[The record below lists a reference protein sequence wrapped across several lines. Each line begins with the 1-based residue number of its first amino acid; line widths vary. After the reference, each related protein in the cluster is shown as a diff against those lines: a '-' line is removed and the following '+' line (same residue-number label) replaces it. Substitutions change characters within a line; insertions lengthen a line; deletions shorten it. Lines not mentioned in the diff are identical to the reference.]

1 MLCKLKW
8 KINKTND
15 MKLKKTIHLFTCFLI
30 LIIVLGCQKDESSNE
45 ESVIIE
51 QPIPTEEDSFEPVY
65 FNGMAGRETENPD
78 FPYMVQHENGEVML
92 LTAKN
97 DEPTG
102 IIYFVDEN
110 TTAQLTLYDEMLPSR
125 VSYNNEQI
133 VLFENYREGL
143 VDIAVIVDDDF
154 QIYRDIVF
162 PTDLTSKNFTFNKQQ
177 PNWSGFFSALGTT
190 INAGLC
196 VIAVAATAVPSLG
209 ATVPAGVI
217 VCGGALV
224 GTVLLL
230 RPSDSAALNATAQ
243 TAGMA
248 GNTYGC
254 VAGIASGNPLV
265 AALNCVNS
273 MIDAGGLLTGGYEE
287 LTQGLSELIALA
299 EGGLQTGDGDVKFT
313 LTWDN
318 DTDLDLY
325 VTEPSGDVI
334 WYGNRLSST
343 GGQLDVDDTDGEGPE
358 NIFWPTDFARPGSYR
373 VEVKMYSGNKETT
386 FRLKP
391 KVGDTFQ
398 NTVVFGISFDGE
410 VVFVGNYILYAGE
423 GGKLISEWQN
433 KSEILSSIQNLTAM
447 KEPKLE

>member
-1 MLCKLKW
+1 M
-8 KINKTND
+8 KI
-15 MKLKKTIHLFTCFLI
+15 KKPTHLFTCFLI

-51 QPIPTEEDSFEPVY
+51 EAVPTEEDSFEPVY

-110 TTAQLTLYDEMLPSR
+110 TTAQMTLNDEMLPNR
-125 VSYNNEQI
+125 VTYNNDQI

-143 VDIAVIVDDDF
+143 VDIAVIADGDF
-154 QIYRDIVF
+154 QIFRDIVF
-162 PTDLTSKNFTFNKQQ
+162 PTDLISKNFTFNKQQ
-177 PNWSGFFSALGTT
+177 PNWSAFFSALGTT
-190 INAGLC
+190 ISAGLC
-196 VIAVAATAVPSLG
+196 GIAAAATAIPTLG
-209 ATVPAGVI
+209 TSVPAALI
-217 VCGGALV
+217 TCGGALV

-230 RPSDSAALNATAQ
+230 RPSDSAALNATAS
-243 TAGMA
+243 TAGIA
-248 GNTYGC
+248 GNAYGC
-254 VAGIASGNPLV
+254 VGGIASGNPLV

-273 MIDAGGLLTGGYEE
+273 MLDAGGLLTGGSEE

-313 LTWDN
+313 LTWNN

-325 VTEPSGDVI
+325 VTEPSGEVI
-334 WYGNRLSST
+334 WFGNRNSST
-343 GGQLDVDDTDGEGPE
+343 GGQLDTDDLDGEGPE

-373 VEVKMYSGNKETT
+373 VYVKMYSGNKETT
-386 FRLKP
+386 FRVKP
-391 KVGDTFQ
+391 KVGDTYY
-398 NTVVFGISFDGE
+398 NTLTFGIYYDGE
-410 VVFVGNYILYAGE
+410 EVFVGNYILYAGE
-423 GGKLISEWQN
+423 GGKLISKWQN
-433 KSEILSSIQNLTAM
+433 KSEVSSSIQNLTAT
-447 KEPKLE
+447 KEPN